1 MFLQNFTNPG
11 FSSEWLAE
19 VEQYFFQEP
28 LETNFCNKNK
38 IFEVVAYLE
47 GKILDISKFLL
58 VAVTKIKTNVNES
71 SSRNRTEDDRALNHN
86 LFKSRPRDFNI
97 ANSWPS
103 SNWMIGVLHKQTA
116 FMSPKFLLLP
126 RLFHLQRKFSNKHA
140 ETAILQPT
148 CIVTMKNYYLVY

>member
-28 LETNFCNKNK
+28 LEINFCNKNK

-71 SSRNRTEDDRALNHN
+71 SNTPPPFCTALPEIEQKTIAHLITIYLRAGL
-86 LFKSRPRDFNI
+86 
-97 ANSWPS
+97 
-103 SNWMIGVLHKQTA
+103 G
-116 FMSPKFLLLP
+116 
-126 RLFHLQRKFSNKHA
+126 
-140 ETAILQPT
+140 IL
-148 CIVTMKNYYLVY
+148 I